1 MTAERSRNHN
11 TYHRVTTSFEYVLV
25 GNDFALASPVKV
37 CTVQV
42 DKKIFTNQQQVGF
55 HFNINT

>member
-25 GNDFALASPVKV
+25 GNDFALASPVQV

-42 DKKIFTNQQQVGF
+42 DKKNF
-55 HFNINT
+55 HKPTTSRISLQH